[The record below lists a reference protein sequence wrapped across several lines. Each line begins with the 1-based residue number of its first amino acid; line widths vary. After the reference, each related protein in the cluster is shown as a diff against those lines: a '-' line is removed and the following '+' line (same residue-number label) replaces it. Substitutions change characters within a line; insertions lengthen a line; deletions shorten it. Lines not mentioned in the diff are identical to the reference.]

1 MKPRLN
7 KNQNGMS
14 LIEVLVVTAIMG
26 ILSMGMMTMVDNAN
40 KATKS
45 NQLTIEANDLDN
57 RIQGYFLK
65 SEYCKATLGGKSI
78 APGGQQTITEIKKDA
93 TTTLISSI
101 PGPNKIGNLLV
112 KSMLLKRNGAS
123 NDVELLVTFEKVN
136 KTNSVG
142 SETFKPRSVS
152 IQAIFDV
159 PTNPNKIVTCYSNID
174 SAITLARQLTCEDMC
189 GPTCWNGV
197 KCVFPPA
204 SKVYIDPNTG
214 SLTKYEWVPQV
225 KQESCRKCSAP
236 GHKWECNPCTG
247 GAIESAR
254 ICSGHDLGCPVIG
267 GSYRKDCVS
276 TCTST
281 VHAQPFGNLI
291 PFAP

>member
-1 MKPRLN
+1 
-7 KNQNGMS
+7 
-14 LIEVLVVTAIMG
+14 MG
-26 ILSMGMMTMVDNAN
+26 IISVAMMTSLDNAN
-40 KATKS
+40 KASKS

-112 KSMLLKRNGAS
+112 KNMLLKRNAGAA
-123 NDVELLVTFEKVN
+123 NEVELLVTFEKVN

-142 SETFKPRSVS
+142 SDTFKPRTVS
-152 IQAIFDV
+152 IQAVFDI
-159 PTNPNKIVTCYSNID
+159 PANPNKILTCYSNID
-174 SAITLARQLTCEDMC
+174 SAITTARQLTCEDMC
-189 GPTCWNGV
+189 GPNCWNGV

-204 SKVYIDPNTG
+204 RQVYTDPVTG
-214 SLTKYEWVPQV
+214 NLTKYSTVRVSNQL
-225 KQESCRKCSAP
+225 SCSKCSAP
-236 GHKWECNPCTG
+236 HHKYECNPCPSG
-247 GAIESAR
+247 SSESSR

-276 TCTST
+276 TCTAT
-281 VHAQPFGNLI
+281 IPAQPYGNLI
-291 PFAP
+291 PF